1 MGFPTSDRLTV
12 PGGTAQA
19 FAAGSVYAATGSP
32 AYAVHGATRSAW
44 WRTGGLSGPLGFPT
58 GNTTV
63 TGSRTSTRFAG
74 GLLVATGGGVLTVR
88 DPFHAGRRPGRGAGR
103 RGLPD
108 RRRGR
113 RPRWAGQAFER
124 ASVYWSAGTGARVVR
139 GPLRSAWWASGG
151 VSGPYGYP
159 TGDVVDIA
167 PGQQSLAFA
176 TGTLHWSS
184 TTGTRF
190 VAN

>member
-1 MGFPTSDRLTV
+1 
-12 PGGTAQA
+12 
-19 FAAGSVYAATGSP
+19 
-32 AYAVHGATRSAW
+32 
-44 WRTGGLSGPLGFPT
+44 
-58 GNTTV
+58 
-63 TGSRTSTRFAG
+63 
-74 GLLVATGGGVLTVR
+74 VR
-88 DPFHAGRRPGRGAGR
+88 DPFLQAVDRVGGPAAVGFPIAAEGVVPGGRA
-103 RGLPD
+103 
-108 RRRGR
+108 
-113 RPRWAGQAFER
+113 QAFER

-159 TGDVVDIA
+159 IGDVVDVA
-167 PGQQSLAFA
+167 PGQQTLAFA

>member
-1 MGFPTSDRLTV
+1 MRDPFLQAVDRVGGPAAVGFPIAAEGVV
-12 PGGTAQA
+12 PGGRA
-19 FAAGSVYAATGSP
+19 
-32 AYAVHGATRSAW
+32 
-44 WRTGGLSGPLGFPT
+44 
-58 GNTTV
+58 
-63 TGSRTSTRFAG
+63 
-74 GLLVATGGGVLTVR
+74 
-88 DPFHAGRRPGRGAGR
+88 
-103 RGLPD
+103 
-108 RRRGR
+108 
-113 RPRWAGQAFER
+113 QAFER